1 MDFLNRLAWDHQA
14 AANNFDLADPA
25 SAGTVAVLGDLSSFH
40 TPELE
45 FDYTPCLDSL
55 ATPLFDFL
63 PSPLPVPP
71 LNSEASTSLTNTPT
85 TATLQSPSPAP
96 PSPDG
101 AAPALVPGLKLPHT
115 KPRSKPGRRPAAGA
129 SLSHTAGGRITKRPA
144 AAAATPYVPAPSAD
158 DGDHNHDD
166 VDAELADRRYRN
178 NLAAKR
184 YRQKKVDR
192 IQELEAEVKEVTR
205 ERDDLRI
212 ALARQ
217 EAEVA
222 ALREM
227 LNMRNPKD

>member
-1 MDFLNRLAWDHQA
+1 MDFLNHLAWDHQA

-25 SAGTVAVLGDLSSFH
+25 SAGTVAAVGDLSSFH

-45 FDYTPCLDSL
+45 FDYAPCLDNL

-63 PSPLPVPP
+63 PSHLPVPP

-85 TATLQSPSPAP
+85 TTTLQSPSPVP

-115 KPRSKPGRRPAAGA
+115 KPRSKPGRRPAVGA
-129 SLSHTAGGRITKRPA
+129 SVSHTTGGRITKRSA
-144 AAAATPYVPAPSAD
+144 AAAATPHVPALSSAD
-158 DGDHNHDD
+158 DEDHD

-227 LNMRNPKD
+227 LKMRNPKD